1 MCLGPFAPPRV
12 QAPPPP
18 PAPPKPIAIPQNIVS
33 TAGTDRSRDRRRT
46 ALSGGVDQNR
56 TLLSG
61 SLVSSPASGR
71 SLLG

>member
-1 MCLGPFAPPRV
+1 MCLGPFAPRAAA
-12 QAPPPP
+12 APAPP

-33 TAGTDRSRDRRRT
+33 TAGTDRSRDRRRA
-46 ALSGGVDQNR
+46 ALSGGTDQNR

-61 SLVSSPASGR
+61 SLVSSPATGR

>member
-1 MCLGPFAPPRV
+1 MCIGPFAPKV
-12 QAPPPP
+12 QTANAPPTPP
-18 PAPPKPIAIPQNIVS
+18 RPIAVPQNIVS

-46 ALSGGVDQNR
+46 AISGGAGQNR

-61 SLVSSPASGR
+61 SLVSPPTSGT

>member
-1 MCLGPFAPPRV
+1 MCLGPFAPKIQTP
-12 QAPPPP
+12 QAP

-33 TAGTDRSRDRRRT
+33 TAGTDRSRDRRRA

-61 SLVSSPASGR
+61 SLVSSPSSGR

>member
-1 MCLGPFAPPRV
+1 MCLGPFAPKV
-12 QAPPPP
+12 QSPSSP

-33 TAGTDRSRDRRRT
+33 TAGTDRSRDRRRA